1 MAKGGA
7 RPGAGRPKGQTQ
19 LIRIQSL
26 REALDRISPN
36 VPFVD
41 MLAMTALKFHND
53 IQQDKN
59 VDVGSRFLLNLSK
72 QVMEPVPTKIDM
84 DNTQSLTRAER
95 KALITNLLTRREL
108 GSINDNDTTGTE
120 ENKE

>member
-1 MAKGGA
+1 
-7 RPGAGRPKGQTQ
+7 
-19 LIRIQSL
+19 
-26 REALDRISPN
+26 
-36 VPFVD
+36 
-41 MLAMTALKFHND
+41 MTALKFHND